1 MWSLIPN
8 VTWRLGLLQS
18 HAMSVTHILFKPSTT
33 SVVSVAHPHL
43 RQMILSLVVFDRS

>member
-18 HAMSVTHILFKPSTT
+18 HARSVTQILFKPSTT
-33 SVVSVAHPHL
+33 GVVSVAHPHP
-43 RQMILSLVVFDRS
+43 RPMILSLVVFDRS